1 MCLLRGLSF
10 SQWLRDHGFNPTSSF
25 NALQGRR
32 DGPQARRVRDAVH
45 AEFGSAFS
53 VAEGSGRCKGKVRE
67 RKEGGRET

>member
-45 AEFGSAFS
+45 VEFGI
-53 VAEGSGRCKGKVRE
+53 
-67 RKEGGRET
+67 